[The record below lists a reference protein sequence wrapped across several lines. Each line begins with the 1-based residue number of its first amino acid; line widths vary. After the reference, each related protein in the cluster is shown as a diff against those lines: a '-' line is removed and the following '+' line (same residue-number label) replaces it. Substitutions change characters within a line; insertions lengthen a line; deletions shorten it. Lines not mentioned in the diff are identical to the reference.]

1 MSFKVN
7 SLILYNKDS
16 IEKGEYHALDLER
29 INKDTKWI
37 RAFYKH
43 SLENNERTVNMI
55 DEVLTWR
62 KKFNANG
69 TNFFVHLK
77 KFK

>member
-1 MSFKVN
+1 LTVFKIDN
-7 SLILYNKDS
+7 
-16 IEKGEYHALDLER
+16 IEINESYHPLDLER

-43 SLENNERTVNMI
+43 SLENSERTVGMI

-69 TNFFVHLK
+69 LK
-77 KFK
+77 YLLI